1 MRGSTQEMT
10 ETDAETHSQIIGRAW
25 ESCGRVEGR
34 IEGAR
39 GVKDI
44 TRRLNLD

>member
-1 MRGSTQEMT
+1 MQRPIAKHYMEL
-10 ETDAETHSQIIGRAW
+10 R

-39 GVKDI
+39 GVKGI
-44 TRRLNLD
+44 T